1 MAGVT
6 SGRSNVLPNECCRPG
21 SHYRYLASDTN
32 LYSPASKL
40 GAFAIRQHIA
50 NERYVIL
57 SAVRHRNRSA
67 DHPFPEAWR
76 RLLDLQ
82 MHDWVLLDDKERSHL
97 EVLVRD
103 FIDHKLWEGVSGLQ
117 VTEEIQVRIAAHAC
131 LLILELDLAHY
142 RDVTSIIVY
151 PTTATR
157 RGERSLGGGIY
168 TEEPSHLRG
177 EALLHGPV
185 MVAWD
190 AVESTGHRSV
200 QGRNVVQHEFAHKLD
215 MLDGSADGVPPIH
228 DHRQREEFSEVTAR
242 AYEEL
247 AAGEGHAFLDLYA
260 TTNRAEFFAVATE
273 AFFNR
278 PEHLLRD
285 RPDLYGVLRSYY
297 RQDPSVRRS
306 RRRFESRDV

>member
-1 MAGVT
+1 M
-6 SGRSNVLPNECCRPG
+6 
-21 SHYRYLASDTN
+21 
-32 LYSPASKL
+32 
-40 GAFAIRQHIA
+40 
-50 NERYVIL
+50 
-57 SAVRHRNRSA
+57 RHRNHSA
-67 DHPFPEAWR
+67 DHPFPDAWR
-76 RLLDLQ
+76 RLLDVHMQ
-82 MHDWVLLDDKERSHL
+82 DWALLDGQERSHL

-103 FIDHKLWEGVSGLQ
+103 FIGHKLWEGVSGLQ
-117 VTEEIQVRIAAHAC
+117 VTEDMQVRIAAHAC
-131 LLILELDLAHY
+131 LLILELDMAHY

-190 AVESTGHRSV
+190 AVESTGRRSEHA
-200 QGRNVVQHEFAHKLD
+200 RNVVQHEFAHKLD
-215 MLDGSADGVPPIH
+215 MLDGFADGVPPIH
-228 DHRQREEFSEVTAR
+228 DHRQREAFSEVTAR

-247 AAGEGHAFLDLYA
+247 VAGEGHAFLDLYA

-278 PEHLLRD
+278 PEHLLRH
-285 RPDLYGVLRSYY
+285 RRDLYEVLRSYY
-297 RQDPSVRRS
+297 RQDPAVRAK
-306 RRRFESRDV
+306 RRLESRDGRR